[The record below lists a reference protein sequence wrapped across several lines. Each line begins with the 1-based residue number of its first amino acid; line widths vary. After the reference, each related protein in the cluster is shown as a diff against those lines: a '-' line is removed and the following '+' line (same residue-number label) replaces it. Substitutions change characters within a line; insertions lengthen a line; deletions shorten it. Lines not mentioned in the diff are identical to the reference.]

1 MEACVHPTL
10 FALLFVISATA
21 ATSSASTSITSNI
34 ISTPAAQMMASAG
47 ASSARPTPAPR
58 AGASSATTPAPP
70 AGASSATTP
79 ASPAGASSAT
89 PTTAPLAGASS
100 ATTPAPPAGAS
111 SATTPAPP
119 AGASSATPTTASP
132 AGASSATTPA
142 PPAGASSATP
152 TTAPLAGA
160 SSATTPAPPA
170 GASSATPTTAS
181 PAGASSAT
189 TPAPP
194 AGASSATPTT
204 ASPAGASSATTPAP
218 PAGASSA
225 ATTPAPPA
233 GASSATTTAPPTA
246 PAGTCQNDSCAGGS
260 YCVNLNTTHFC
271 QCIDGYYYNSSS
283 CKKGKIFPGMI
294 QVKTPGTSDLK
305 NEKSINYQNLYMEV
319 NKFFKDV
326 FANFDYGQTVIQR
339 VSVSAPARSQMRAG
353 DNIVNV
359 TVVNIFAEDTEVN
372 EMTISNAIRNATS
385 NGSSITNYISQD
397 RCEFYGCVKESDCS
411 NVFQCKCQAGYERP
425 NPFIATCLP
434 VSQKCPHA
442 CNSKSH
448 TQCLVKEDG
457 SLDCVC
463 LAGYK
468 KDDQEKCQ
476 ACAFGYNGVNCEDN
490 FQLILI
496 ILVPIAGVLILGM
509 VIALVFV
516 RSKKT
521 KDTEEQNLIENDFQN
536 LRLQQTTGF
545 SSPAGGSIFPKITA
559 SFPRDGGMRNPY
571 VNSGGIPRPDY

>member
-58 AGASSATTPAPP
+58 AGASSATTPAPPAGASSATTTAPP

-152 TTAPLAGA
+152 
-160 SSATTPAPPA
+160 
-170 GASSATPTTAS
+170 
-181 PAGASSAT
+181 
-189 TPAPP
+189 
-194 AGASSATPTT
+194 
-204 ASPAGASSATTPAP
+204 
-218 PAGASSA
+218 
-225 ATTPAPPA
+225 
-233 GASSATTTAPPTA
+233 TTAPPTA